1 MKRSFYSMLI
11 VAWCVGFTAIPG
23 ARGQAFVDPNAP
35 LAGPLAGVAEATAK
49 VGFKDKIPAKL
60 CALLWPALGTNQ
72 DNCIVRKVAIAG
84 KEPHELKYL
93 IVRLDNR
100 DVVMARVTAS
110 EPKDDMKL
118 REERY
123 YLTTAQG
130 DLALALEV
138 TFEFKVNDVD
148 SDVLKNVTWQAY
160 GQTPGGETLPVTPEV
175 KEQFETEKKF
185 WLKQEKSLKKQARKL
200 SD

>member
-1 MKRSFYSMLI
+1 MTAL
-11 VAWCVGFTAIPG
+11 CVGFLAIPG
-23 ARGQAFVDPNAP
+23 ARGQAATGPFAG
-35 LAGPLAGVAEATAK
+35 LAGATAK
-49 VGFKDKIPAKL
+49 VGSEDKIPAKL

-72 DNCIVRKVAIAG
+72 QNCIVKKVSIAG
-84 KEPHELKYL
+84 KDPHEMKYL
-93 IVRLDNR
+93 ILRPDNH

-110 EPKDDMKL
+110 EPKDDMKS

-138 TFEFKVNDVD
+138 TFVFKVNDVD
-148 SDVLKNVTWQAY
+148 SDVLKNVTLQAY
-160 GQTPGGETLPVTPEV
+160 GQTPGARDTLPVTPEV
-175 KEQFETEKKF
+175 KANFETEKKF
-185 WLKQEKSLKKQARKL
+185 WLGQEKQLKKQARKL